1 MKDSFKFD
9 YFYGSQAEQFSF
21 FRLPKILIRDARFKK
36 ISSDAKILYGIML
49 DRMSLSRENKWMDQN
64 NRVYIIFT
72 LKEVMK
78 EFECCQR
85 KAGSL
90 MAELDSKSGI
100 GLIERK
106 RQGLGR
112 PDLIYLKNFIAV
124 QEDISQKEEKQEQGA
139 VLPLQSGKEMPLIT
153 GAEDSFHTGKATP
166 MQRGNREKLQSGAD
180 LPLQS
185 GKHLHIRNGTEI
197 LSKSGN
203 EAPTNNTEK
212 NKTEYNDTE
221 SIYPIYPKREGGE
234 MDVADVYRRIV
245 KENISY
251 ETLYSNLPIMQR
263 RMLDEMVELM
273 VEVLAVN
280 RKVLRIGG
288 TDYPYQLVKNR
299 FLCIGQDHVE
309 YVLHCLEQTASR
321 IGNIKAYILTTL
333 FNATATMDT
342 YYTMAVQHDMV
353 MEE

>member
-21 FRLPKILIRDARFKK
+21 FRLPKILIRDERFKK

-112 PDLIYLKNFIAV
+112 PDLIYLKNFITV
-124 QEDISQKEEKQEQGA
+124 QEDISQKEEKQEQGE
-139 VLPLQSGKEMPLIT
+139 VLPLQSGREMPLIT
-153 GAEDSFHTGKATP
+153 GEEDSFHTGKATP

-221 SIYPIYPKREGGE
+221 SIYP
-234 MDVADVYRRIV
+234 
-245 KENISY
+245 
-251 ETLYSNLPIMQR
+251 
-263 RMLDEMVELM
+263 
-273 VEVLAVN
+273 
-280 RKVLRIGG
+280 
-288 TDYPYQLVKNR
+288 
-299 FLCIGQDHVE
+299 
-309 YVLHCLEQTASR
+309 
-321 IGNIKAYILTTL
+321 
-333 FNATATMDT
+333 
-342 YYTMAVQHDMV
+342 
-353 MEE
+353 

>member
-124 QEDISQKEEKQEQGA
+124 QEDISQKEEKQEQGE
-139 VLPLQSGKEMPLIT
+139 VLPLQ
-153 GAEDSFHTGKATP
+153 
-166 MQRGNREKLQSGAD
+166 
-180 LPLQS
+180 
-185 GKHLHIRNGTEI
+185 
-197 LSKSGN
+197 SGN

-234 MDVADVYRRIV
+234 MDVTEVYRRIV

-280 RKVLRIGG
+280 RKVLRISG

-309 YVLHCLEQTASR
+309 YVLYCLEQTASR
-321 IGNIKAYILTTL
+321 IGNIKAYILTSL
-333 FNATATMDT
+333 FNATVTMDT